1 MGGDLRAMPS
11 PLYPQQGRGLLRGR
25 GGLKFPSPGEKG
37 ERGSVREGTAM
48 LEGEGASWSGQVRR
62 GASSCKRDG
71 QMAQE
76 GQEREEGG

>member
-1 MGGDLRAMPS
+1 
-11 PLYPQQGRGLLRGR
+11 
-25 GGLKFPSPGEKG
+25 
-37 ERGSVREGTAM
+37 M